1 MYMDESHQITN
12 PNPQIPN
19 APAPPTPVG
28 GMNKEAGPV
37 AEMPVAEVLQP
48 SEQAPRLEQEVVE
61 AGVEVSKNHEVPD
74 LTLHDKNAGISHAP
88 VIAPIP
94 TGPTGLVDID
104 MTEAQAREEVKMN
117 QNPKMAKSWLVLEKL
132 KMVQKKLFGGEH

>member
-1 MYMDESHQITN
+1 MED
-12 PNPQIPN
+12 PNQIP
-19 APAPPTPVG
+19 AAPQQPPPAPVAPVG
-28 GMNKEAGPV
+28 GMQKEFGPV
-37 AEMPVAEVLQP
+37 VEQPLAEVLQP

-104 MTEAQAREEVKMN
+104 MTEAQARQEVKVN
-117 QNPKMAKSWLVLEKL
+117 NNPKESRSWVVLERL
-132 KMVQKKLFGGEH
+132 KMVQRKFFGGEH